1 MLTHGELNAML
12 YLLDDTDEQVI
23 ASVSSRLLSEGES
36 VIPLLEEYWLGN
48 SDPARAVRIEEII
61 RNIQTG
67 SLTRDFQNWMNSEN
81 RDLLEACILVSRIHY
96 PGLDVSVVNNF
107 VEKLRM
113 DAWMAL
119 YNAGNPTDKVRILN
133 HIFFERN
140 GFKGNSEDY
149 HHPDN
154 SCINRVI
161 EMRSGNPISMCNL
174 YSIVAQKLGI
184 PLFGVNLPQHFVLAY
199 CDDAHRNPIVPFN
212 SPNSLQR
219 SDFGASL
226 FYVNAFSK
234 GQIFLRRNI
243 RDFLE
248 VIRVEPSDN
257 FFDPCNN
264 LEIARR
270 MLRNLHYS
278 YSKTNDK
285 QRKGLTEHYM
295 MVLGMTTEAG
305 GDSEG
310 PNQED

>member
-1 MLTHGELNAML
+1 V
-12 YLLDDTDEQVI
+12 D
-23 ASVSSRLLSEGES
+23 SVSSRLLSEGEEI
-36 VIPLLEEYWLGN
+36 IPLLEDYWLGN
-48 SDPARAVRIEEII
+48 NDPIRAVRIEQII
-61 RNIQTG
+61 RNIQTD
-67 SLTRDFQNWMNSEN
+67 SLSRDFQQWIQSEN
-81 RDLLEACILVSRIHY
+81 KDLLTACLLVSRIHY
-96 PGLDVSVVNNF
+96 PGMDVSVVNNF
-107 VEKLRM
+107 IEKLRM

-161 EMRSGNPISMCNL
+161 ETRSGNPISMCNL

-199 CDDAHRNPIVPFN
+199 CDDAGQNPIVPFQ
-212 SPNSLQR
+212 SPNSINR
-219 SDFGASL
+219 DDFGSSL

-257 FFDPCNN
+257 FFEPCNN
-264 LEIARR
+264 LEILKR

-278 YSKTNDK
+278 YGKTDDSH
-285 QRKGLTEHYM
+285 RRSLAEHYM
-295 MVLGMTTEAG
+295 AMLGMKDETG
-305 GDSEG
+305 KSEEG
-310 PNQED
+310 QNDED

>member
-23 ASVSSRLLSEGES
+23 SSVSSRLLREGES

-48 SDPARAVRIEEII
+48 SDPVRAVRIEQII
-61 RNIQTG
+61 RSIQTG
-67 SLTRDFQNWMNSEN
+67 SLTRDFQNWLKSNN
-81 RDLLEACILVSRIHY
+81 RDLLTASLLVSRIHY
-96 PGLDVSVVNNF
+96 PGLDTSVVNNF
-107 VEKLRM
+107 IEKLRM

-174 YSIVAQKLGI
+174 YAIVAQKLGI

-199 CDDAHRNPIVPFN
+199 CDDGNKNPIVPFS
-212 SPNSLQR
+212 SPETLNREEYGS
-219 SDFGASL
+219 AL
-226 FYVNAFSK
+226 FYVNPFSK

-248 VIRVEPSDN
+248 VIRVQPSDN
-257 FFDPCNN
+257 FFEPCEN
-264 LEIARR
+264 LEILKR
-270 MLRNLHYS
+270 MLRNLHFS
-278 YSKTNDK
+278 YTKTNDND
-285 QRKGLTEHYM
+285 RKLLVEHYM
-295 MVLGMTTEAG
+295 AIVGMTEETRGTE
-305 GDSEG
+305 D
-310 PNQED
+310 NTNDED